1 MADWPSVDPN
11 NVDGTEI
18 QFLGSRSFNY
28 MFEPGSIM
36 KALTASMLIDQGAAT
51 PATQVE
57 VPYLWWTPDGARVR
71 DNDYHPDQRLTL
83 TGVLEESSN
92 VGMSMLGTTL
102 PQEIR
107 YDYLRKYGLGETTA
121 VEFQGEAEGLLAE
134 YWNVQKNYDITYG
147 QGLSV
152 TLAQM
157 ASALQG
163 LANGGVRL
171 PLVLVESC
179 TKPDGTVV
187 DVPSTSGTRVV
198 SEEASAT
205 TIHMLES
212 VVTGG
217 WLSDVLTIP
226 GYRIAAKTGTAEV
239 AAGGVYTNDTI
250 VSVAGIAPAD
260 NPQYVVI
267 VTYVKP
273 KTITSSAAAAPTFSK
288 IVKQLLKTY
297 RVPPSKGPAPGFPT
311 TW

>member
-1 MADWPSVDPN
+1 
-11 NVDGTEI
+11 
-18 QFLGSRSFNY
+18 
-28 MFEPGSIM
+28 
-36 KALTASMLIDQGAAT
+36 
-51 PATQVE
+51 
-57 VPYLWWTPDGARVR
+57 
-71 DNDYHPDQRLTL
+71 
-83 TGVLEESSN
+83 
-92 VGMSMLGTTL
+92 
-102 PQEIR
+102 
-107 YDYLRKYGLGETTA
+107 
-121 VEFQGEAEGLLAE
+121 
-134 YWNVQKNYDITYG
+134 
-147 QGLSV
+147 
-152 TLAQM
+152 
-157 ASALQG
+157 
-163 LANGGVRL
+163 
-171 PLVLVESC
+171 
-179 TKPDGTVV
+179 
-187 DVPSTSGTRVV
+187 
-198 SEEASAT
+198 
-205 TIHMLES
+205 MLES